1 MDVGT
6 PADKTYVPN
15 EVLVSLRKSK
25 SWGRERLARQFEFVG
40 RKYKLST
47 PDVGAMLKQIYRLET
62 GRILQPSKLYEDLYC
77 KTFNTSSTE
86 LFGALTPPQAA
97 SETFKL
103 RNHKLVPAYIGP
115 QLAERAIA
123 QLSMQAASDQWL
135 ECYSCPVDH
144 PRREVS
150 ADLWVWPFG
159 VALFHLT
166 ETVESTSLADF
177 AIWHR
182 RVYDEQ
188 MNWVCGQLKLL
199 LESSSRAQYA
209 MPVNWLVRSV
219 WQDAQLGTALRILS
233 MPRVLLQR
241 EFGGDASDLA
251 YAEVVERSL
260 LRNGFDSA
268 DASEFGLKGVSAG
281 VASWAGVVYCP
292 IAASRALS
300 ESEVLAFELTVQA
313 TWSYCDWIRG
323 EVEAVRD
330 PDVPAEYGWRLL
342 RALRSVIINPRPEES
357 SQVFPMRTAVLAT
370 SGIREHLRQATE
382 AMIEA
387 RSR

>member
-1 MDVGT
+1 MDIGT
-6 PADKTYVPN
+6 PSDRTHVPN
-15 EVLVSLRKSK
+15 EVLVRLRKSK
-25 SWGRERLARQFEFVG
+25 GWGRERLARQFELVG
-40 RKYKLST
+40 RKHKLPT
-47 PDVGAMLKQIYRLET
+47 PDVRAMMKQIYRLET
-62 GRILQPSKLYEDLYC
+62 GRTQQPSKLYEDLYC
-77 KTFNTSSTE
+77 KTFNTSAAE
-86 LFGALTPPQAA
+86 LFGALNPPQTP
-97 SETFKL
+97 STTFKL
-103 RNHKLVPAYIGP
+103 HNHKLVPAYVGP

-123 QLSMQAASDQWL
+123 QLSMQAASDQWSD
-135 ECYSCPVDH
+135 CYYCPVDH
-144 PRREVS
+144 PRSEVR

-166 ETVESTSLADF
+166 EAVESASLADF

-188 MNWVCGQLKLL
+188 MNWVCGQLRSLL
-199 LESSSRAQYA
+199 ASQSNAQYA

-241 EFGGDASDLA
+241 DSGDDASDLA
-251 YAEVVERSL
+251 HAEVVERSL
-260 LRNGFDSA
+260 LRDGFDSV

-292 IAASRALS
+292 ISASRALS

-323 EVEAVRD
+323 EVEAARD
-330 PDVPAEYGWRLL
+330 PNVPAEHGWRLL
-342 RALRSVIINPRPEES
+342 RALRSVVTNPRPEET
-357 SQVFPMRTAVLAT
+357 SQVFPMRNAILET
-370 SGIREHLRQATE
+370 SGITEHLRQATE
-382 AMIEA
+382 TLSET
-387 RSR
+387 RSM